1 MHAKSIFCRIRLFV
15 TPWTVAHQAP
25 LSMGLCRQE
34 CWSGLPCPPPGE
46 IPNPGT
52 KPRSLL
58 SPELGGGFFT
68 TTPPGNLQCTHNF
81 YMHQDTK
88 NSCDS
93 LFAIFTLLQ
102 FSGPGPTISLRLA
115 CSSTCLFLIL
125 LPVLFVLYH
134 INHRQGQCQEV
145 FLGVLESPILSIQ
158 SILS

>member
-68 TTPPGNLQCTHNF
+68 TTPPGKPHSTTYPLITVGITFFLKLAMIQQLYLFRLSFLYINQKLLLT
-81 YMHQDTK
+81 
-88 NSCDS
+88 SS
-93 LFAIFTLLQ
+93 L
-102 FSGPGPTISLRLA
+102 
-115 CSSTCLFLIL
+115 STN
-125 LPVLFVLYH
+125 
-134 INHRQGQCQEV
+134 IN
-145 FLGVLESPILSIQ
+145 
-158 SILS
+158 